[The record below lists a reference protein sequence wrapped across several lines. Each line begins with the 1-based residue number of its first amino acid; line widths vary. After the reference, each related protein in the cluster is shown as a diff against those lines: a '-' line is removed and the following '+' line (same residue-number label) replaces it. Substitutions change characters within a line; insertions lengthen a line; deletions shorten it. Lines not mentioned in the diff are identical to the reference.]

1 MTRKRPR
8 ESKTRMHFIFMA
20 FMHCLSSFT
29 PVVTAY
35 NNDFIIIYI
44 RIELFKKIS
53 WKEDD
58 MLLNEATLR
67 MNYLNK
73 KKSLPWN
80 CVSFHF
86 AWICWDWRFSSAIYR
101 RHYGS
106 NIVAVLFSFGSFNKY
121 MPSAWRSFSIHGR
134 NASELCLLL
143 LS

>member
-1 MTRKRPR
+1 
-8 ESKTRMHFIFMA
+8 
-20 FMHCLSSFT
+20 MHCLSSFT

-73 KKSLPWN
+73 KKSLP
-80 CVSFHF
+80 
-86 AWICWDWRFSSAIYR
+86 
-101 RHYGS
+101 
-106 NIVAVLFSFGSFNKY
+106 
-121 MPSAWRSFSIHGR
+121 
-134 NASELCLLL
+134 
-143 LS
+143 